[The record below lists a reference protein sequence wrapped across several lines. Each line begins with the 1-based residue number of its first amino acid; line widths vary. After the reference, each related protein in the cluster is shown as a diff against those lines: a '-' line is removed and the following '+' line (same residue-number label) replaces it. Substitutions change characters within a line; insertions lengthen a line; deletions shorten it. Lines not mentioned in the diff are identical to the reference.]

1 MSEDKKIV
9 NAVKSNLPFE
19 LKEGEKLMSVIFQS
33 FDDQTVHYPI
43 ICKDK
48 QIFNTVENLL
58 YEKCPKYKETENFF
72 TSDGKLI
79 NKLKTLEEN
88 NIKDGQIILMAVKD
102 N

>member
-33 FDDQTVHYPI
+33 SDDQTVHYPI

-48 QIFNTVENLL
+48 QIFNIVEN
-58 YEKCPKYKETENFF
+58 
-72 TSDGKLI
+72 
-79 NKLKTLEEN
+79 
-88 NIKDGQIILMAVKD
+88 
-102 N
+102 